1 MSANPAAIDLQPN
14 ARTVYDVFAAT
25 AARQP
30 DSALIAVPQRLAE
43 AWELPKAEFTY
54 GEVTTEVE
62 RLRAL
67 YAGAGYGHGH
77 RVALLLENRPL
88 LYVHWLALNGLGV
101 SLVPINPDYRSEETR
116 YLLDH
121 SEAVLVVALA
131 HRLDEL
137 RAIAA
142 TSERTPPVI
151 DVARF
156 ASDLPRAPRPGS
168 GRAPGPAD
176 EAALLYTSGTTGRP
190 KGCMLSNAYFHG
202 WGRRYVQIGGLVS
215 LRPGRE
221 RLLQPLPTFHVNAIG
236 NAFQGMLFS
245 GGCQIVLD
253 RFHPKLWWREAAET
267 RATIFHYLGVM
278 PAMLLGVAPSP
289 DDRRHGL
296 RLGFGGGV
304 EPAHHAAFEARFGC
318 VLTDGWAMT
327 EAGGTGLMSACDE
340 PRVIGERCMGLPPP
354 DMEIRLVDGDA
365 RDIAGAGQGEMLV
378 RAKGADPRRGF
389 FSGYFKD
396 AAATEAAWA
405 GGWFHTGDVIRRDEA
420 GRLYFGERKKSIIR
434 RSGENIAP
442 AEIELVLYQCPLV
455 RNVAVIAAADPVRGE
470 EVMACIEPAEGAK
483 PDRATADALFDWCF
497 ERLAYYKAPGYVA
510 FFDGLPT
517 TSTQKVQKAG
527 LAALGRDPSSG
538 KTVFDL
544 RERKRRERQTS
555 APAEGSRRL

>member
-1 MSANPAAIDLQPN
+1 MTATRPAPDLHPD
-14 ARTVYDVFAAT
+14 ARTVFDVFAAT

-30 DSALIAVPQRLAE
+30 DNALLAVPRRLAE
-43 AWELPKAEFTY
+43 AWALPTTEYSY
-54 GEVTTEVE
+54 GAALAEVT
-62 RLRAL
+62 RLRDR
-67 YAGAGYGHGH
+67 YAAAGYGHGQ

-88 LYVHWLALNGLGV
+88 LYFHWLALNGLGV
-101 SLVPINPDYRSEETR
+101 SAVPINPDYKSEESR

-121 SEAVLVVALA
+121 SEALLVVALP

-137 RAIAA
+137 SAIAA
-142 TSERTPPVI
+142 ASQHRPPVI
-151 DVARF
+151 DVTRF
-156 ASDLPRAPRPGS
+156 EAELPKAPRAGS

-190 KGCMLSNAYFHG
+190 KGCMLSNGYFHG

-215 LRPGRE
+215 LRRGRE

-236 NAFQGMLFS
+236 NAFMGMLFS
-245 GGCQIVLD
+245 GGCQIALD
-253 RFHPKLWWREAAET
+253 RFHPKSWWQEAAET

-278 PAMLLGVAPSP
+278 PAMLLGLALSA

-327 EAGGTGLMSACDE
+327 EAGGTGLISACDE
-340 PRVIGERCMGLPPP
+340 PRRIGQRCMGLPPP
-354 DMEIRLVDGDA
+354 ELDIRLVDGDG
-365 RDIAGAGQGEMLV
+365 RDVVAGESGEMLI
-378 RAKGADPRRGF
+378 RANGPDPKRGF

-405 GGWFHTGDVIRRDEA
+405 GGWFHTGDVVRRDA
-420 GRLYFGERKKSIIR
+420 SGYLYFGERKKSIIR

-455 RNVAVIAAADPVRGE
+455 RNVAVIAALDPVRGE
-470 EVMACIEPAEGAK
+470 EVMACVEPADGV
-483 PDRATADALFDWCF
+483 PPTQATADALFAWCF

-510 FFDGLPT
+510 FFEHLPT

-538 KTVFDL
+538 KNVFDL
-544 RERKRRERQTS
+544 RDRKRR
-555 APAEGSRRL
+555 PATGRA